1 MEPIR
6 LEVIAPMLQGMSFC
20 TPCELVLE
28 GASLGQH
35 AAGRALDE
43 YPQEWQEDHRRLTE
57 WLYDLADRHGNR
69 LRIRAID
76 PQSPEGLW
84 KSLRYWVRRYPTWI
98 VNGKKCVVGWDR
110 PALDA
115 ALEQAME
122 GQHV

>member
-20 TPCELVLE
+20 APCELVME
-28 GASLGQH
+28 GAGLGQH
-35 AAGRALDE
+35 AAEHALDE

-57 WLYDLADRHGNR
+57 WLSDLADRHGSR